1 MKGKNTHE
9 VSNNFFNQVK
19 ENGMHDC
26 HEDTTDKAQKR
37 GRVSINNRSHSWCFL
52 TFKYCSYAVSC
63 YTVKVFKWE
72 KKEKVSTFLTKV
84 GSSNYALENAQLI
97 DWCPIPCMWSPFGS
111 EHPTVPFGAHVWMV
125 DVGWPSS
132 RKKD

>member
-63 YTVKVFKWE
+63 YTVKVSKWE

-84 GSSNYALENAQLI
+84 GSSNYAQENAQLI
-97 DWCPIPCMWSPFGS
+97 DYAPFHACEAHLGLNTQQFLSGPMFGWSMWWIPN
-111 EHPTVPFGAHVWMV
+111 
-125 DVGWPSS
+125 
-132 RKKD
+132 